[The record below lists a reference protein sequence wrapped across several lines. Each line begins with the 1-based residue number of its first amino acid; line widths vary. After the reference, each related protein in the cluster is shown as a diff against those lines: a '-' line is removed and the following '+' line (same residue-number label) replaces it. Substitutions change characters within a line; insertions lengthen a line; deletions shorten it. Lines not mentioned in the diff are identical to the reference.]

1 MRKLDNQ
8 AKRKILSFTLPF
20 VAILC
25 AFAVAAILLLCTGYN
40 PVEAAQSIITG
51 SFGSQRAIALTLVNS
66 TPLLLTGVAVAIAF
80 QASSF
85 NIGAEG
91 QFFAGALGAVLVEG
105 FLHNGNVP
113 SFVMIPAML
122 LGAFLLGGIY
132 GAIPGYLKAKRG
144 CSEAVTS
151 VMLSSV
157 MLLLIGY
164 LCNGPIQ
171 EPSGIYSETA
181 PITEAAKLPYIWPG
195 TMLHAGYLVAI
206 LVAILAY
213 FMLEKTTFGYKIKTV
228 GQNGLAAE
236 YAGINNKLMCISTL
250 ALSGAIAGLAGATEV
265 MGVAWKLYTGISP
278 GYGYNAIAV
287 ALLGKLNPITIIFSA
302 MLFGA
307 LNTGCSQMARMI
319 GVPSAL
325 SSLMQALVL
334 LFVVAFSMLEGRIA
348 QKLFPVQKKEN
359 KPVKPFAKAA

>member
-1 MRKLDNQ
+1 MRKLDYHT
-8 AKRKILSFTLPF
+8 KRKLLSVALPF
-20 VAILC
+20 VAIIC
-25 AFAVAAILLLCTGYN
+25 AFIVAAILLFCTGYN
-40 PVEAAQSIITG
+40 PLEAAQSIITG
-51 SFGSQRAIALTLVNS
+51 SFGSKRAVALTLVNS
-66 TPLLLTGVAVAIAF
+66 TPLLLTGVAVAVAF

-105 FLHNGNVP
+105 VLHNFNAP
-113 SFVMIPAML
+113 AFLMIPTML

-171 EPSGIYSETA
+171 EPTGIYSETA
-181 PITEAAKLPYIWPG
+181 PIAESAKLPYIWSG
-195 TMLHAGYLVAI
+195 TMLHAGYLLAI
-206 LVAILAY
+206 VVAILAY
-213 FMLEKTTFGYKIKTV
+213 FMLEKTTFGFKIKTV

-236 YAGINNKLMCISTL
+236 YAGINNKLMCVSTL

-287 ALLGKLNPITIIFSA
+287 ALLGKLNPITIIFSS

-348 QKLFPVQKKEN
+348 QRLFAQHKKEN
-359 KPVKPFAKAA
+359 GKSKKLAKAA